1 MTKRPPAYKG
11 PTDDTPGERS
21 PLYRGYLKST
31 FSIRPDQLRAI
42 RAEARRRA
50 DAAGMF
56 RADASEVV
64 REALDLWIRTH
75 HGDKMRQRRS

>member
-1 MTKRPPAYKG
+1 MAKRPPVYRRGSEEA
-11 PTDDTPGERS
+11 PGERS
-21 PLYRGYLKST
+21 PLYRGYLKAT

-50 DAAGMF
+50 DAAGAF

-64 REALDLWIRTH
+64 REALDNWVRRH
-75 HGDKMRQRRS
+75 HGNK